1 MKLVSFS
8 LSTPIGTVTR
18 IGAVVAD
25 PSPRYLD
32 LNAAYQ
38 QFLVSTGATPEAA
51 RRMADGI
58 FPASMVEFIANGP
71 VGMDCATQALAFA
84 NSGEASGLPQVWYAP
99 ESVTL
104 LPPVPNPPMLRD
116 FMAFET
122 HLQNIYPV
130 LGREIPPVWYEMPV
144 YYKGNVHS
152 LGTHGDDVPMPY
164 GVPELDYEFELAVV
178 IGKGGKDIAPEQAM
192 DHVFGYMIYNDF
204 SERSVQGREMSV
216 GLGPAKGKDF
226 HNAHVFGPYLVTAD
240 EIPDP
245 YALELVLRV
254 NGEELARESSGT
266 MYWKIADLIAQAS
279 LAERIV
285 PGEILGTGTIG
296 NGSGAERRQL
306 LQTGDVIELEATGLG
321 LLRNRVVAEV

>member
-8 LSTPIGTVTR
+8 LPTPVGVVTR
-18 IGAVVAD
+18 IGVVVTD

-38 QFLVSTGATPEAA
+38 QFLVSIDATPAAA
-51 RRMADGI
+51 RRIADGI
-58 FPASMVEFIANGP
+58 FPGSMVEFIANGP
-71 VGMDCATQALAFA
+71 VGMDCANQALAFA
-84 NSGEASGLPQVWYAP
+84 TANEVIELPQVWYAP

-164 GVPELDYEFELAVV
+164 GVSELDYEFELAVV

-204 SERSVQGREMSV
+204 SERTVQGREMSV

-226 HNAHVFGPYLVTAD
+226 HNAHVFGPYLVTKD
-240 EIPDP
+240 DVPDP

-254 NGEELARESSGT
+254 NGAELARESSGT

-306 LQTGDVIELEATGLG
+306 LQPGDVIELEATGLG
-321 LLRNRVVAEV
+321 LLRNRVVAP

>member
-8 LSTPIGTVTR
+8 LPTPIGIVTR
-18 IGAVVAD
+18 IGAQIDD
-25 PSPRYLD
+25 PAPRYLD
-32 LNAAYQ
+32 LNAAYRHSLISQ
-38 QFLVSTGATPEAA
+38 DAAPEAA
-51 RRMADGI
+51 QRIADAI
-58 FPASMVEFIANGP
+58 FPPSMVGFIASGHL
-71 VGMDCATQALAFA
+71 GMECAAQALAFA
-84 NSGEASGLPQVWYAP
+84 SDTSISDLPQVWYAP

-152 LGTHGDDVPMPY
+152 LGAHGDDVPMPY

-178 IGKGGKDIAPEQAM
+178 IGKGGKDISPAAAM
-192 DHVFGYMIYNDF
+192 DHVFGYMLYNDF
-204 SERSVQGREMSV
+204 SERTIQGREMSV

-226 HNAHVFGPYLVTAD
+226 HNAHVFGPYLLTAD
-240 EIPDP
+240 EVPDP
-245 YALELVLRV
+245 YALDLVLRV
-254 NGEELARESSGT
+254 NGQELAHESSASIH
-266 MYWKIADLIAQAS
+266 WKIADLIAQAS
-279 LAERIV
+279 REERIV
-285 PGEILGTGTIG
+285 PGEILGTGTVG

-306 LQTGDVIELEATGLG
+306 LQPGDVIELEATGLG
-321 LLRNRVVAEV
+321 VLRNRVVSG